1 LWALVMGMNLAPGE
15 PLKHRHS
22 ILIVDDEESILN
34 AFKRILADEDYE
46 IHTARDGLDGLNKLR
61 AAQKPFSL
69 IISDQRMPVMNGVQF
84 FAKAK
89 EIFPDAV
96 RILLTGYADND
107 AIIDAINK
115 GGIHLYFTK
124 PWREEELIAHIKQSL
139 SQTELLM
146 ENRRLVELT
155 KKQNEELVELNKTLE
170 EKVKEKTSDILAK
183 AEELKGSYEKAQ
195 IILDGTVK
203 TMSKIVETR
212 DPYTSGHEIK
222 VAIISCKIAEE
233 MRLSKEQIKAI
244 HIAATLHDIGKISVP
259 SEILTKPGR
268 LSDLEMEIIKT
279 HCRVAYD
286 ILKTIKFPYPVA
298 DIILQHHERMDGS
311 GYPQGLKRKS
321 ILLEARIIGTADV
334 IEAMASHRP
343 YRPALGVDASMEE
356 IVKYKG
362 KLYDSAV
369 VDACLKIYKT
379 AGKEA
384 FVQTEDSESNK
395 NLSSSTDYS

>member
-1 LWALVMGMNLAPGE
+1 MNLAQTE

-34 AFKRILADEDYE
+34 AFKRILADENYE
-46 IHTARDGLDGLNKLR
+46 IQTARDGLDGLKKLR

-84 FAKAK
+84 FAKAR

-96 RILLTGYADND
+96 RILLTGYADTD
-107 AIIDAINK
+107 AIIDAVNK
-115 GGIHLYFTK
+115 GGIHHYFTK

-170 EKVKEKTSDILAK
+170 EKVKEKTSDLLAK
-183 AEELKGSYEKAQ
+183 AEELNVSYEKVQ
-195 IILDGTVK
+195 IMLDGTVK

-212 DPYTSGHEIK
+212 DPYTSGHEAK

-233 MRLSKEQIKAI
+233 MRLSKEQIEAI

-311 GYPQGLKRKS
+311 GYPQGLKGEG

-334 IEAMASHRP
+334 IDAMASHRP
-343 YRPALGVDASMEE
+343 YRPALGVDVAMEE
-356 IVKYKG
+356 IVNCKG

-369 VDACLKIYKT
+369 VDTCVSIYKT
-379 AGKEA
+379 RGKEA
-384 FVQTEDSESNK
+384 FIQEENSASTE
-395 NLSSSTDYS
+395 NLSPFAAH